1 MLEVVFLNCPG
12 FEGKY
17 SKSHQVEF
25 TDDAN
30 PDLTLQL
37 KYTEWKNGLT
47 RDVAANF
54 TLHKI
59 ENGVAVYNFSGVN

>member
-1 MLEVVFLNCPG
+1 MLEVVFLNHPG
-12 FEGKY
+12 FKGGYFKA
-17 SKSHQVEF
+17 HQVEF

-47 RDVAANF
+47 RDAVANF

-59 ENGVAVYNFSGVN
+59 ENGVAVYKFSGAN